1 MSTCAKMGPMAKGE
15 RILFGP
21 LWPGAVAG
29 RHRPRPRRV
38 HSCLRMA
45 DAATLTRGF
54 GHHLLTRSSSAMP
67 EQPSSPPPTAARV
80 QAGLQELAQRLRQ
93 ADHLEPEAQQAL
105 ASLVEELSQTLTR
118 PEVPSAEMAH
128 LAASAAQLAQAL
140 QQR

>member
-1 MSTCAKMGPMAKGE
+1 
-15 RILFGP
+15 
-21 LWPGAVAG
+21 
-29 RHRPRPRRV
+29 
-38 HSCLRMA
+38 
-45 DAATLTRGF
+45 
-54 GHHLLTRSSSAMP
+54 MP

-140 QQR
+140 QQRHDTRRLRERLEEVALRAETEAPVTAGIVRRLLDTLANLGI